1 MLPWQLYP
9 WRLWPLVWG
18 ESSEERERAAELLL
32 AERDCCLDDVFT
44 RKLQRLALDAAS
56 LTSAEMREF
65 LTACFTRLV
74 ATSTFVER
82 RFASYGAWSARRAS
96 ACRLPM
102 LAAKHVT
109 SCVKEFVEHWRQREQ
124 VEKPKGA
131 KSRPEWQVSAQK
143 GLRQT
148 GLHVFAQEQRQIME
162 GQWGAGAAA
171 CASFLATARS
181 RWAKLS
187 SAEKGKYSQL
197 ARERNAHSRALAM
210 ASQDR
215 EQKTGGPW
223 DVASLR
229 GRWPLD
235 EDVLKSALA
244 AAPFQNLAESWKADH
259 SAVEADVLNVTE
271 PGEHAV
277 RLFAGC
283 HPGLCQADLT
293 VQQERARARLRANLC
308 TLVRAEY
315 PTPNRL
321 GSGVL
326 MLRFESASLQK
337 ALTCAVCFATR
348 TQPPECALLELR
360 ATGSDQT
367 VCPAELVLPARL
379 KREEAGCRHLVKE
392 AADWSLSVLR
402 IGDPGN
408 SLAKLS
414 IVAEE
419 AYSQEALDAKRREL
433 QLQEAALRAAKLAKS
448 RQKQQ
453 QKKRKRAASTK
464 MQPAKAPSAS
474 KAKSKTARAAADGQ
488 RSRTG
493 SAAGQDLDESSDL
506 QTLPGVES
514 SESPSEAV
522 MTDTEA
528 AGYESLAVAA
538 RAAVAEE
545 PPSPPTAP
553 LQEAARPGGSRAGRV
568 WHRRGEACL
577 DDHWA

>member
-1 MLPWQLYP
+1 MKQQPLSGAPVHVCGGPECCASHEDFLKKAEAVVAECIVAPLPPPALNKWTRLGPTIARVTLMSHFCGLLKHAMREEFGALAERVQDEESEDEQGQAVGLPLDERAAWKRVADKRRVKSVEFVADKDASWGNLTWLTIASPILVLHWKLFKHAKWASEVDPRKERPGRIMKQFCVPKLNPAADVIDDLLELLRAPNQRLGCVFFFHGPLAQWLPARKRALQQLVLLSAGQLWRKLVLPWQLYP

-271 PGEHAV
+271 PGEHAI

-293 VQQERARARLRANLC
+293 VQQERARARYARSCGRN
-308 TLVRAEY
+308 TRR
-315 PTPNRL
+315 PTDWVP
-321 GSGVL
+321 
-326 MLRFESASLQK
+326 ESS
-337 ALTCAVCFATR
+337 CCV
-348 TQPPECALLELR
+348 
-360 ATGSDQT
+360 S
-367 VCPAELVLPARL
+367 
-379 KREEAGCRHLVKE
+379 
-392 AADWSLSVLR
+392 
-402 IGDPGN
+402 
-408 SLAKLS
+408 
-414 IVAEE
+414 
-419 AYSQEALDAKRREL
+419 SQH
-433 QLQEAALRAAKLAKS
+433 
-448 RQKQQ
+448 
-453 QKKRKRAASTK
+453 
-464 MQPAKAPSAS
+464 
-474 KAKSKTARAAADGQ
+474 
-488 RSRTG
+488 RSRK
-493 SAAGQDLDESSDL
+493 
-506 QTLPGVES
+506 P
-514 SESPSEAV
+514 
-522 MTDTEA
+522 
-528 AGYESLAVAA
+528 
-538 RAAVAEE
+538 
-545 PPSPPTAP
+545 
-553 LQEAARPGGSRAGRV
+553 
-568 WHRRGEACL
+568 
-577 DDHWA
+577 